1 MLTPMTKPPMA
12 ISSEYRE
19 AETTAWRTVVSEP
32 RTSGCRAPAHIVQTC
47 GIAES
52 EVLNGSATIPPS
64 HLTSS
69 HMTMVSAMPASAQ
82 STPIAPA
89 LDAARDGALPTR
101 TRLRRCLHGGIVSH
115 EGFAPITSSF
125 RCRGPVRTSP

>member
-12 ISSEYRE
+12 MSSEYRD

-52 EVLNGSATIPPS
+52 EVLNGRLMMPPEPLDQLP
-64 HLTSS
+64 HEDRER
-69 HMTMVSAMPASAQ
+69 HAGERPQHADR
-82 STPIAPA
+82 PA
-89 LDAARDGALPTR
+89 LDAARDGALPAR
-101 TRLRRCLHGGIVSH
+101 ARLRRCLHGGIVSH

-125 RCRGPVRTSP
+125 RRRGRVRTSP